1 MWKRFGPPGNFLLAN
16 ICRAEVKVP
25 DGGFCLFLF
34 ALCQVLLSLLW
45 AAKNKHHGSS
55 SVLEQCTHRKSVG
68 RCELAFLSP
77 SRGLGDGP
85 SRLTIV
91 CASRKYTLRGLV
103 FFLLHGIHPSTRST
117 RGLRRRCHTR
127 TSGSSARSGFFRRGC
142 HRCPHVR
149 PRHGR
154 HYHPGSCCGFGSR

>member
-1 MWKRFGPPGNFLLAN
+1 M
-16 ICRAEVKVP
+16 
-25 DGGFCLFLF
+25 GGFAFFCLPFARYFFL
-34 ALCQVLLSLLW
+34 LLW

-85 SRLTIV
+85 SRLPIV

-103 FFLLHGIHPSTRST
+103 FFLLPSVV
-117 RGLRRRCHTR
+117 G
-127 TSGSSARSGFFRRGC
+127 GQK
-142 HRCPHVR
+142 
-149 PRHGR
+149 
-154 HYHPGSCCGFGSR
+154 